1 MDKVKLQKD
10 IDDMRAKLA
19 SMEAELSKS
28 TAIEH
33 FPKIGDYYW
42 YYLPVGHIKGEA
54 ALDYTSEPVRVNAY
68 RTKEEAKKA
77 YSQALATEKLKRIAM
92 ELNKGWKPDFENYE
106 QRNYFICYMHST
118 KKFEVIWDTVAQLN
132 NTIYFKSEDIANTVI
147 KAYLHLLKEMFG
159 IED

>member
-19 SMEAELSKS
+19 SMEAELNKS

-77 YSQALATEKLKRIAM
+77 YNKALATEKLRRIAM
-92 ELNKGWKPDFENYE
+92 ELNKGWKPNFESCE
-106 QRNYFICYMHST
+106 QRNYFICYVHST
-118 KKFEVIWDTVAQLN
+118 KAFEVIWNDTAQLN

>member
-1 MDKVKLQKD
+1 MDRDKLQKD

-19 SMEAELSKS
+19 SMEAELNKP

-42 YYLPVGHIKGEA
+42 HYLPVGHIKGEA

-77 YSQALATEKLKRIAM
+77 YNKALATEKLRRIAI
-92 ELNKGWKPDFENYE
+92 ELNEDWKPDFENYE
-106 QRNYFICYMHST
+106 QRNYFICYIAST
-118 KKFEVIWDTVAQLN
+118 KKFEVIWNATTQIA
-132 NTIYFKSEDIANTVI
+132 NTIYFKSADIANTVI
-147 KAYLHLLKEMFG
+147 KTYLHLLKEIFE
-159 IED
+159 IEA

>member
-1 MDKVKLQKD
+1 MDRDKLQKD
-10 IDDMRAKLA
+10 IDDMKAKLA
-19 SMEAELSKS
+19 SMEAELNKS

-77 YSQALATEKLKRIAM
+77 YNKALATEKLKRIAT
-92 ELNKGWKPDFENYE
+92 ELNKGWKPDFENHG
-106 QRNYFICYMHST
+106 QRNYFICYIFST
-118 KKFEVIWDTVAQLN
+118 KEFGVTWDTSTQIA
-132 NTIYFKSEDIANTVI
+132 NTIYFKSADIANTVI
-147 KAYLHLLKEMFG
+147 KAYPQLLEKMFE
-159 IED
+159 IEY

>member
-1 MDKVKLQKD
+1 MDKAKLQKD
-10 IDDMRAKLA
+10 IDDMRVKLA
-19 SMEAELSKS
+19 SMEAELNKS

-54 ALDYTSEPVRVNAY
+54 ALEYTSEPVRVNAY

-77 YSQALATEKLKRIAM
+77 YNKALATEKLRRIAI
-92 ELNKGWKPDFENYE
+92 ELNKGWKPDFKSCE
-106 QRNYFICYMHST
+106 QRNYLICYMHST
-118 KKFEVIWDTVAQLN
+118 KKFEVIWNTVTQLN

-147 KAYLHLLKEMFG
+147 KAYPQLLEEMFE

>member
-19 SMEAELSKS
+19 SMEAELNKS

-42 YYLPVGHIKGEA
+42 HYLPVGHIKGEA

-77 YSQALATEKLKRIAM
+77 YNKALATEKLRRIAI
-92 ELNKGWKPDFENYE
+92 ELNQDWKPDFENNE

-118 KKFEVIWDTVAQLN
+118 KTFEVIWNTATQLN
-132 NTIYFKSEDIANTVI
+132 NITYFKSEEIANTVI
-147 KAYLHLLKEMFG
+147 KTYPHLLKEMFE

>member
-1 MDKVKLQKD
+1 MDRDKLQKD

-19 SMEAELSKS
+19 SMEAELNKS

-77 YSQALATEKLKRIAM
+77 YNKALATEKLKRIAI
-92 ELNKGWKPDFENYE
+92 ELNKCWKPDFESE

-118 KKFEVIWDTVAQLN
+118 KKFEVIWNTVTQLN
-132 NTIYFKSEDIANTVI
+132 NTIYFKSEDIANTII
-147 KAYLHLLKEMFG
+147 KTYPHLLKEIFE

>member
-19 SMEAELSKS
+19 SMEAELNKP

-42 YYLPVGHIKGEA
+42 HYLPVGHIKGEA

-77 YSQALATEKLKRIAM
+77 YNQALATEKLKRIAV
-92 ELNKGWKPDFENYE
+92 ELNQDWKPNFKDYE
-106 QRNYFICYMHST
+106 QSNYFIGYMHST
-118 KKFEVIWDTVAQLN
+118 KAFEVIWNTYTEFN
-132 NTIYFKSEDIANTVI
+132 NIIYFKSEDIAHAVI
-147 KAYLHLLKEMFG
+147 ETYPQLLKEMFG

>member
-10 IDDMRAKLA
+10 IDDMRVKLA
-19 SMEAELSKS
+19 SMEAELNKS

-33 FPKIGDYYW
+33 FPKIGDHYW
-42 YYLPVGHIKGEA
+42 HYLPVGLIKEEI
-54 ALDYTSEPVRVNAY
+54 ALNSDSEPVRVNAY
-68 RTKEEAKKA
+68 KSREEAKKA
-77 YSQALATEKLKRIAM
+77 YNQALATEKLRRIAM
-92 ELNKGWKPDFENYE
+92 ELNKGWKPDFKTCE
-106 QRNYFICYMHST
+106 QRNYFICYVHST
-118 KKFEVIWDTVAQLN
+118 KKFEVIWNDTAQLN

>member
-1 MDKVKLQKD
+1 MDRDKLQKD

-19 SMEAELSKS
+19 SMEAELNKS

-42 YYLPVGHIKGEA
+42 YYRPVGYIQGEV

-77 YSQALATEKLKRIAM
+77 YNKALATEKLKRIAI
-92 ELNKGWKPDFENYE
+92 ELNKGWKPDFESCE

-118 KKFEVIWDTVAQLN
+118 KKFEVIWNTVTQLN
-132 NTIYFKSEDIANTVI
+132 NTIYFKSEDIVNTVI
-147 KAYLHLLKEMFG
+147 KTYPHLLKEIFE